1 MHKME
6 LKMNHTI
13 TQIKKKK
20 SQLIAVS
27 ALAVGIA
34 TATSSFAAN
43 DQIPDVLPSI
53 SEDVV
58 AQLSL
63 SATQVNEE
71 SASLLYSPN
80 ASFIKVHFS
89 QFQVPEGMA
98 IELSSPDRS
107 EVLHYGPGL
116 NTSKTYDS
124 NAGDDGV
131 NRFSAISIQG
141 DTVHVKVI
149 GEAKDPNSTFNV
161 VIDQYQKGKTQ
172 AEIDSIINLNPDG
185 TESICG
191 TDQKKAAVCYETS
204 HPTEYALSRPVARLL
219 IGGRSLC
226 TAWRVGPDNLMMTN
240 NHCVESAAEAA
251 STEVWFNYQQASCG
265 GANAKTVKVQANQL
279 LSTDYTLDYTLFNVK
294 DFAKITQFGH
304 LGLDPRIPSLSER
317 IFIPQHPGGRK
328 KELGI
333 ETDSNTAGVCQV
345 DRPVVNGRGTNT
357 DAGYLCDTE
366 GGSSGSPVLAA
377 KSNSVIALHHLGG
390 CYNKGAHISKIWPK
404 VSSHFPAGVPDSYI
418 DIIDVNRPPVADF
431 TYSCNKL
438 ACTFDGSKSFDHEGA
453 QLSYSWDFG
462 NGSYSNTV
470 KPSHTYLAD
479 GTYTVQLVVTDDA
492 NLSDAYT
499 QSITVKKD
507 STGGGLC
514 AGLPVWDDKT
524 VYLTGDSV
532 QHGGVKY
539 QAAWWTKGANPAQ
552 NSGPW
557 EVWANLGACK

>member
-1 MHKME
+1 
-6 LKMNHTI
+6 MNHTI
-13 TQIKKKK
+13 TRIKKKK

-43 DQIPDVLPSI
+43 DQIPDVLPTI

-116 NTSKTYDS
+116 NTAKTYDS

-191 TDQKKAAVCYETS
+191 TDQKK
-204 HPTEYALSRPVARLL
+204 P
-219 IGGRSLC
+219 
-226 TAWRVGPDNLMMTN
+226 
-240 NHCVESAAEAA
+240 
-251 STEVWFNYQQASCG
+251 
-265 GANAKTVKVQANQL
+265 
-279 LSTDYTLDYTLFNVK
+279 
-294 DFAKITQFGH
+294 
-304 LGLDPRIPSLSER
+304 
-317 IFIPQHPGGRK
+317 
-328 KELGI
+328 
-333 ETDSNTAGVCQV
+333 
-345 DRPVVNGRGTNT
+345 
-357 DAGYLCDTE
+357 
-366 GGSSGSPVLAA
+366 
-377 KSNSVIALHHLGG
+377 
-390 CYNKGAHISKIWPK
+390 
-404 VSSHFPAGVPDSYI
+404 
-418 DIIDVNRPPVADF
+418 
-431 TYSCNKL
+431 
-438 ACTFDGSKSFDHEGA
+438 
-453 QLSYSWDFG
+453 
-462 NGSYSNTV
+462 
-470 KPSHTYLAD
+470 
-479 GTYTVQLVVTDDA
+479 
-492 NLSDAYT
+492 
-499 QSITVKKD
+499 
-507 STGGGLC
+507 LC
-514 AGLPVWDDKT
+514 ATKL
-524 VYLTGDSV
+524 LT
-532 QHGGVKY
+532 QQNTHCR
-539 QAAWWTKGANPAQ
+539 AQ
-552 NSGPW
+552 W
-557 EVWANLGACK
+557 LDC